1 MCVMPGIVCAI
12 RGGPSSRPTIDRSIT
27 LAQETSEVIYFLYV
41 VNLDFLSRTA
51 SSRVQAISQEMHQM
65 GEFILL
71 SAQKAA
77 EAAGVK
83 AEGIVRHGKVGPEI
97 TNLCHELS
105 ATYLVLGLPEARGE
119 ENAFNL
125 EMIQQFREEIE
136 EATGTR
142 VIFTQEPAE

>member
-1 MCVMPGIVCAI
+1 MKK
-12 RGGPSSRPTIDRSIT
+12 
-27 LAQETSEVIYFLYV
+27 
-41 VNLDFLSRTA
+41 
-51 SSRVQAISQEMHQM
+51 
-65 GEFILL
+65 
-71 SAQKAA
+71 KAA

-97 TNLCHELS
+97 TNLCHKLS